1 MDLDAEEV
9 ESSLRR
15 VSTRFLLLHANHLRF
30 HLESFPSTIC
40 FNVLPYPPLLFL
52 YNHPSLVAYADVDC
66 VAAIGGLLSPVRAY
80 LCFTPYVPGCRPLVC
95 EEGRRN
101 ERNVEEDSHL
111 CTTNEHLMQCV
122 DE

>member
-1 MDLDAEEV
+1 MDLDAEKV

-52 YNHPSLVAYADVDC
+52 YSHPSLVAYADVDC
-66 VAAIGGLLSPVRAY
+66 DAAIGGLLSRIFVLRRTFTVVVL
-80 LCFTPYVPGCRPLVC
+80 LCVKK
-95 EEGRRN
+95 EGGMN
-101 ERNVEEDSHL
+101 EMSKKTLTCVL
-111 CTTNEHLMQCV
+111 QTNT
-122 DE
+122 